1 MSEPHHRWGVGAL
14 FDNVRHYG
22 GSLWAVNRG
31 TSGTGHGWSG
41 ANIVFWNCTS
51 ALIAVQSPPT
61 AENFAIG
68 LGGVPDRRPIDIG
81 WIRRQPG
88 EDIEKRPDT
97 PAHGSGHIEHPH
109 NPVEPRSL
117 YLHQLQPAGQ
127 ERNALPL
134 KHGGAPGLYVGYRA
148 RRGRMNAGA
157 ARLFNG

>member
-81 WIRRQPG
+81 WIRRQSG

-117 YLHQLQPAGQ
+117 YLHQLQDRLGK
-127 ERNALPL
+127 NATPS
-134 KHGGAPGLYVGYRA
+134 R
-148 RRGRMNAGA
+148 
-157 ARLFNG
+157 